1 MSQLRSRG
9 GEQNRPRNH
18 FLANLPPDVFQRIA
32 SKLVPVELPQGM
44 RLSEANEPIA
54 SLYFPEFGLIS
65 TNATTPAGESIEV
78 GMSGREGFSGLPALL
93 GQPEMQ
99 HEVVVQCAG
108 HGHRLRSSIMV
119 EELNANPA
127 VRVLVDNFIYVQM
140 VASTQS
146 VLCARLHGLQQRL
159 ARWLLTAGDR
169 MESDQLQLTQEYMA
183 RMLGS
188 RRSTVTVTAQAL
200 QEAGAIEYRRGRI
213 MLTSRPKLESMACG
227 CYRIVQASYDRLLP
241 QDAVSKV

>member
-1 MSQLRSRG
+1 LQQHRSWDG
-9 GEQNRPRNH
+9 QQNRPRNH
-18 FLANLPPDVFQRIA
+18 FLASLPPESYHRIA
-32 SKLVPVELPQGM
+32 GKLVPVELLQGM
-44 RLSEANEPIA
+44 RLSEANEPIV
-54 SLYFPEFGLIS
+54 SLYFPETGLIS

-78 GMSGREGFSGLPALL
+78 GMTGREGFSGLPALL

-99 HEVVVQCAG
+99 HEVVVQNPG
-108 HGHRLRSSIMV
+108 HGHRLRASVMLD
-119 EELNANPA
+119 ELNLNPGI
-127 VRVLVDNFIYVQM
+127 RPLLNNFIYVQL
-140 VASTQS
+140 VTSTQS

-159 ARWLLTAGDR
+159 ARWLLTAADR

-213 MLTSRPKLESMACG
+213 NIVSRPKLESLACD
-227 CYRIVQASYDRLLP
+227 CYRIVQASYERLVP
-241 QDAVSKV
+241 NVPVAKV